1 VPDGRIKIEETMN
14 DAPKILVID
23 DDPVIGGFLSH
34 AGIGLDMDWVV
45 TTTADRFLAAL
56 MPETSLIFLDLLM
69 PGIDGIEVLRLL
81 SERECKTPIILMS
94 GVDRRVLETA
104 ERLAKALGLVVA
116 GTLRKPFGLA
126 RVEAILQEFR
136 RPDRPLCCAEAAG
149 VAISDAD
156 LVRAVK
162 EDEFLLHYQPQ
173 IDLCRDEVIGFEALI
188 RWQRT
193 QQTII
198 FPDAFIPRI
207 EGLGLID
214 RLGLL
219 VQQRGLS
226 EFSQFRLPGQNR
238 ATLSVNV
245 SASSLLDLGLPDAL
259 GVLADEHGVD
269 PERIIV
275 EVTEGGFFKDLSKAL
290 DVLARL
296 RMKRFKISIDDF
308 GTGYAMMQQLRHIP
322 ATEIK
327 IDQSFVRNMQV
338 SDSDRIIVEKTVEIG
353 HEMGMKVVAEGVE
366 TIDQL
371 AFLRKIGCDIVQG
384 YYFSRPLAPKALL
397 AWLSNYRRDA
407 GDGNGLG
414 NGLGNAVGGAF
425 MTQELRARN
434 ELAGV
439 SK

>member
-1 VPDGRIKIEETMN
+1 MK

-23 DDPVIGGFLSH
+23 DDPVIGGFLSRV
-34 AGIGLDMDWVV
+34 GIGLDLDCVV
-45 TTTADRFLAAL
+45 TTTAGCFLEAL
-56 MPETSLIFLDLLM
+56 KRDTSLIFLDLVM
-69 PGIDGIEVLRLL
+69 PDTDGIEVLRLL

-94 GVDRRVLETA
+94 GVDRRILETA

-116 GTLRKPFGLA
+116 GKLRKPFGLA

-136 RPDRPLCCAEAAG
+136 RPNRPLCSAEATG
-149 VAISDAD
+149 IAISDAD
-156 LVRAVK
+156 LMRAVE

-173 IDLCRDEVIGFEALI
+173 IDLCSDEVIGFEALI
-188 RWQRT
+188 RWQRAA
-193 QQTII
+193 QTLI
-198 FPDAFIPRI
+198 FPDSFIPRI
-207 EGLGLID
+207 EALGLID

-226 EFSQFRLPGQNR
+226 EFSQFSQSGQ
-238 ATLSVNV
+238 TPPSLSVNV

-259 GVLADEHGVD
+259 GVLAEKHGVD

-275 EVTEGGFFKDLSKAL
+275 EVTEGGFFTDLSKAL

-296 RMKRFKISIDDF
+296 RMKRFQVSIDDF

-371 AFLRKIGCDIVQG
+371 AYLRKIGCDIVQG
-384 YYFSRPLAPKALL
+384 YYFSRPLGPKELL
-397 AWLSNYRRDA
+397 TWLSNYR
-407 GDGNGLG
+407 GVPET
-414 NGLGNAVGGAF
+414 GNAVGVGF
-425 MTQELRARN
+425 MTEELWARDA
-434 ELAGV
+434 LVGA

>member
-1 VPDGRIKIEETMN
+1 MK

-23 DDPVIGGFLSH
+23 DDPVIGGFLSRV
-34 AGIGLDMDWVV
+34 GIGLDLDCVV
-45 TTTADRFLAAL
+45 TTTAGCFLEAL
-56 MPETSLIFLDLLM
+56 KRDTSLIFLDLVM
-69 PGIDGIEVLRLL
+69 PDTDGIEVLRLL

-94 GVDRRVLETA
+94 GVDRRILETA

-116 GTLRKPFGLA
+116 GKLRKPFGLA

-136 RPDRPLCCAEAAG
+136 RPNRPLCSAEATG
-149 VAISDAD
+149 IAISDAD
-156 LVRAVK
+156 LMRAVE

-173 IDLCRDEVIGFEALI
+173 IDLCSDEVIGFEALI
-188 RWQRT
+188 RWQRAP
-193 QQTII
+193 QTLI
-198 FPDAFIPRI
+198 FPDSFIPRI
-207 EGLGLID
+207 EALGLID

-226 EFSQFRLPGQNR
+226 EFSQFSQLGQ
-238 ATLSVNV
+238 TPPSLSVNV

-259 GVLADEHGVD
+259 GVLAEKHGVD

-275 EVTEGGFFKDLSKAL
+275 EVTEGGFFTDLSKAL

-296 RMKRFKISIDDF
+296 RLKRFQVSIDDF

-371 AFLRKIGCDIVQG
+371 VYLRKIGCDIVQG
-384 YYFSRPLAPKALL
+384 YYFSRPLGPK
-397 AWLSNYRRDA
+397 
-407 GDGNGLG
+407 
-414 NGLGNAVGGAF
+414 
-425 MTQELRARN
+425 ELWARN
-434 ELAGV
+434 ALVGA

>member
-1 VPDGRIKIEETMN
+1 MK

-23 DDPVIGGFLSH
+23 DDPVIGGFLSRV
-34 AGIGLDMDWVV
+34 GIGLDLDCVV
-45 TTTADRFLAAL
+45 TTTAGCFLEAL
-56 MPETSLIFLDLLM
+56 KRDTSLIFLDLVM
-69 PGIDGIEVLRLL
+69 PDTDGIEVLRLL

-94 GVDRRVLETA
+94 GVDRRILETA

-116 GTLRKPFGLA
+116 GKLRKPFGLA

-136 RPDRPLCCAEAAG
+136 RPNRPLCSAEATG
-149 VAISDAD
+149 IAISDAD
-156 LVRAVK
+156 LMRAVE

-173 IDLCRDEVIGFEALI
+173 IDLCSDEVIGFEALI
-188 RWQRT
+188 RWQRAP
-193 QQTII
+193 QTLI
-198 FPDAFIPRI
+198 FPDSFIPRI
-207 EGLGLID
+207 EALGLID

-226 EFSQFRLPGQNR
+226 EFSQFSQLGQ
-238 ATLSVNV
+238 TPPSLSVNV

-259 GVLADEHGVD
+259 GVLAEKHGVD

-275 EVTEGGFFKDLSKAL
+275 EVTEGGFFTDLSKAL

-296 RMKRFKISIDDF
+296 RMKRFQVSIDDF

-371 AFLRKIGCDIVQG
+371 VYLRKIGCDIVQG
-384 YYFSRPLAPKALL
+384 YYFSRPLGPKELL
-397 AWLSNYRRDA
+397 TWLSNYRGVPER
-407 GDGNGLG
+407 
-414 NGLGNAVGGAF
+414 GNAVGGGF
-425 MTQELRARN
+425 MTEELWARN
-434 ELAGV
+434 ALVGA